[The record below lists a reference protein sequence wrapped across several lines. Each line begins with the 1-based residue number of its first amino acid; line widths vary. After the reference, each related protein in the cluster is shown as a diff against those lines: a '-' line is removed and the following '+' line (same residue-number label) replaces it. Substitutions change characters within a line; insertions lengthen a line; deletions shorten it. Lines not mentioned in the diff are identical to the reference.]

1 MFQIYF
7 LSVMCNI
14 SVGLF
19 LFFEGKITNSMFF
32 GPKKKIS
39 MVILGFASFIIGI
52 VKLFVVCQPDVIFLG
67 DLLPAIAGIL
77 GGMCLLINF
86 SLEYGKN
93 QLRLNPVL
101 QTIFIDWK
109 KLVGIFAF
117 IVGVLHFILPQVR
130 VF

>member
-7 LSVMCNI
+7 LSVLCNI

-19 LFFEGKITNSMFF
+19 LFFEGKITNSMYF

-101 QTIFIDWK
+101 QTIFVDWK

>member
-1 MFQIYF
+1 MFQVYF
-7 LSVMCNI
+7 LSVLCNI

-19 LFFEGKITNSMFF
+19 LVFEGKITDSVYL
-32 GPKKKIS
+32 GPKKKIA
-39 MVILGFASFIIGI
+39 MLILGFATFIIGI

-77 GGMCLLINF
+77 GGMCLLMNF
-86 SLEYGKN
+86 SVEYGKN
-93 QLRLNPVL
+93 QIRFNPVL

>member
-7 LSVMCNI
+7 LSVLCNI

-77 GGMCLLINF
+77 GGMCLLMNF
-86 SLEYGKN
+86 SVEYGKN
-93 QLRLNPVL
+93 QIRFNPVL

>member
-77 GGMCLLINF
+77 GGMCLLMNF
-86 SLEYGKN
+86 SVEYGKN
-93 QLRLNPVL
+93 QIRFNPVL
-101 QTIFIDWK
+101 QTIFIDCK